1 MTTQIEHFLEQLD
14 TVIFLLAGKGELK
27 PFGERA
33 EYSAW
38 GLPDWHIDLL
48 AELHRLQI
56 DWQLFYIAELRERNT
71 QLASCDDDLHE
82 SDPSSKIP
90 PLRSDIRIVGAI
102 PDGEMRAASH
112 FICLLTSRLSG
123 SIDDKAYFVVS
134 ITETSY
140 YDRLLQMVDLRSTT
154 DKDFIED
161 QIEIMSL
168 SQLLEQIAGDGH
180 DSEN

>member
-1 MTTQIEHFLEQLD
+1 MTSQIEHFLEQLD

-33 EYSAW
+33 EYSVL

-48 AELHRLQI
+48 AELHRQQI
-56 DWQLFYIAELRERNT
+56 DWELFYIDELRERNT
-71 QLASCDDDLHE
+71 QLSNCETELHE
-82 SDPSSKIP
+82 SDPSAKIP

-102 PDGEMRAASH
+102 QDGEMRAASH

-154 DKDFIED
+154 DKDLIED
-161 QIEIMSL
+161 EVEIMSM
-168 SQLLEQIAGDGH
+168 SQLLKQIVGDY
-180 DSEN
+180 EN